1 MPVDYQEIQNQIRA
15 AGGQAAQRA
24 IEQGQRG
31 VSALE
36 VLRRHAGDLDY
47 LRQRVADA
55 AVATRL
61 RCALPLEQPLDFSAP
76 LPQGAPRAV
85 LLAADGSQVN
95 PNRND
100 AVQFGVINVGVFRM
114 RPGSAPD
121 TLVRSQLI
129 FNEELY
135 SDHGMIGEEVV
146 ALRRDLRERQVL
158 LAQVQDDPARPLI
171 TLTDGPLE
179 LFREPKGDP
188 TITELY
194 QQALGEYMEVLGE
207 LARLGVVSAG
217 YVDRPMADLVVRLLE
232 LTLLSDRE
240 VGRVHPFQGVSDAGL
255 FEQFLPAGQRSALF
269 GIQSVTAERFSGP
282 LALRFFYLNVG
293 SEGYPSVARV
303 EVPAWVGD
311 DPSALDALHAALIEQ
326 CRASGAASFPYAIH
340 RAHEIAL
347 ITFAEKEQIEGLIAA
362 ELRRNGVRVPLK
374 TAKQRM
380 KNLGGRSKYNG

>member
-15 AGGQAAQRA
+15 MGGQAARRA
-24 IEQGQRG
+24 AEQQERGQG
-31 VSALE
+31 ALE
-36 VLRRHAGDLDY
+36 VLRQHAGDLDY
-47 LRQRVADA
+47 LRQRVAEA

-76 LPQGAPRAV
+76 PPVNAPRAV

-100 AVQFGVINVGVFRM
+100 AVQFGVINVGLFRM

-121 TLVRSQLI
+121 TLVRSKLI
-129 FNEELY
+129 YDEELY

-158 LAQVQDDPARPLI
+158 LGQVQDDPARPLI

-188 TITELY
+188 YIQELY
-194 QQALGEYMEVLGE
+194 QQALGEYLEVLGE

-255 FEQFLPAGQRSALF
+255 FEQFLPAGHRSAVF

-282 LALRFFYLNVG
+282 LALRFFYLNAG
-293 SEGYPSVARV
+293 GEGNPSVARV

-311 DPSALDALHAALIEQ
+311 DAAALDALHAALIEQ
-326 CRASGAASFPYAIH
+326 CRAGGGGYPYAIH

-380 KNLGGRSKYNG
+380 KNLAGRTRY